1 MDESKSTVVV
11 SGAVSLGSLAAN
23 AAALSN
29 GAMRGDLAEL
39 AALFARERP
48 AVLARW
54 REQVRQLPSARHLDT
69 PTLIDHMPSL
79 LDRLVEALK
88 AGSSR
93 SVAEGIDDS
102 AAQVHGLQRL
112 KEGFDIEEVVAE
124 YSILRGCIHDVATEH
139 DFNLQ
144 GKPFHVIN
152 RVFDGAIG
160 IALQTYASERAHE
173 VQQRREEY
181 LAFVAHDLRTPLL
194 AISLAGRFLEQT
206 LPQRG
211 YGADTARMLRTLRR
225 SHQQLDE
232 LVRKVMEEN
241 ANLQSDTGVRLQR
254 REFDLWPFVEAV
266 IEELHPV
273 ANAASTQL
281 VNDVPDD
288 LMVFADA
295 SALKRVLQNL
305 ITNAIR
311 YSPRGMVSVGAGESS
326 AGDSIDCWVSDNGA
340 GIPQARL
347 ANVFDKGETDSLDDG
362 SKGLGL
368 AIVQAFAEAHGGNVA
383 VESQMGQ
390 GSTFRISLP
399 TRTNAP

>member
-1 MDESKSTVVV
+1 
-11 SGAVSLGSLAAN
+11 
-23 AAALSN
+23 
-29 GAMRGDLAEL
+29 MRGDLAEL

-54 REQVRQLPSARHLDT
+54 REQVRQLPSARHLDN

-79 LDRLVEALK
+79 LDKLVEALK

-102 AAQVHGLQRL
+102 AAQIHGLQRL

-194 AISLAGRFLEQT
+194 AIALAGRFLEQT

-273 ANAASTQL
+273 ANDASTQL

-362 SKGLGL
+362 GKGLGL

-399 TRTNAP
+399 TRANAP

>member
-1 MDESKSTVVV
+1 M
-11 SGAVSLGSLAAN
+11 
-23 AAALSN
+23 
-29 GAMRGDLAEL
+29 
-39 AALFARERP
+39 
-48 AVLARW
+48 
-54 REQVRQLPSARHLDT
+54 
-69 PTLIDHMPSL
+69 
-79 LDRLVEALK
+79 
-88 AGSSR
+88 
-93 SVAEGIDDS
+93 
-102 AAQVHGLQRL
+102 
-112 KEGFDIEEVVAE
+112 
-124 YSILRGCIHDVATEH
+124 
-139 DFNLQ
+139 
-144 GKPFHVIN
+144 
-152 RVFDGAIG
+152 FDGAIG

-194 AISLAGRFLEQT
+194 AIALAGRFLEQT

-273 ANAASTQL
+273 ANAASTRL

-305 ITNAIR
+305 ITNAINILR
-311 YSPRGMVSVGAGESS
+311 AERSVSGPVNRVQAMASIAGS
-326 AGDSIDCWVSDNGA
+326 ATTAPGSLT
-340 GIPQARL
+340 RL

-362 SKGLGL
+362 GKGLGL

-383 VESQMGQ
+383 VESKIGQ
-390 GSTFRISLP
+390 GFSRSGFRCRRARTRPSRLVGFWPGGDHSARSLAIPIPANGPFGETRRSARSTSAVVTPIRLSH
-399 TRTNAP
+399 APCAKLDRGFDA